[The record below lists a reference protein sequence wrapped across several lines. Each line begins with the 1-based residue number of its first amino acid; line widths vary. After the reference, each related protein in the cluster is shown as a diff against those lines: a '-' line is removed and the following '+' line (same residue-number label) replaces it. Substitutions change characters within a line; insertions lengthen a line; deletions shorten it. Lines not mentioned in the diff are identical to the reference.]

1 MSKRPVVV
9 IIVLVWFVGIALGL
23 LIVGFKKGGFLTTT
37 DVGELEQF
45 AEVQK
50 QLRPLDAC
58 SIHYALR
65 DKRGA
70 RQHFDAVFVEACSR
84 GSYDHVVIRVPQGWG
99 LKNVGFELTRDGV
112 GDRFKVLVEK
122 DEVPFND
129 LVAAMND
136 LMPRVA
142 NEYPNELARVRT
154 QMENFDRETR
164 ERRAAEEA
172 RKRGA
177 AETYP
182 K

>member
-1 MSKRPVVV
+1 MSKRPVVL

-65 DKRGA
+65 DKRGN

-84 GSYDHVVIRVPQGWG
+84 GSYDHVVIRVPETWG
-99 LKNVGFELTRDGV
+99 HKHVGFELTRDGV

-122 DEVPFND
+122 DEVPFDD

-142 NEYPNELARVRT
+142 NEYPKELARVRT
-154 QMENFDRETR
+154 QMENFDRETQ